1 MVELKSN
8 DGILIMKK
16 LLFVLW
22 AAFCLFA
29 CGEKPTSVNP
39 KFRFNENGKFKIAQL
54 TDIHI
59 HPGDVKSE
67 SVPDTILAVLAKEKP
82 DLVIMTGDIVTRKPA
97 LQGWKLIM
105 DMMKK
110 ANIPYAVTMG
120 NHDPEAM
127 DRDSIYD
134 LLMTDPLFVGEK
146 GPQELSGV
154 GNFILPIG
162 ASDGSNQIKSLIYCL
177 DSGDYPDIAET
188 GSYAWIQ
195 WNQIAWY
202 RQQSEEYTRMNGGQP
217 IPSLA
222 FFHIAVPEY
231 RNINEENA
239 NVYGCNKEGSGVG
252 APDLNSGFLVSCLEK
267 GDVMGIFVGHDHDD
281 DYIGLQNKIALA
293 YGRVSGFNAYGDLTR
308 GARIIELTEDKRQF
322 DTWISTPIGNELQYQ
337 YPWGFTGEDLQQVPL
352 SAKQVSPSK
361 QGVSYTYYEGS
372 YKKMEDF
379 PQEGKKVQEGT
390 QKNFSVKNAPS
401 EDHFGYEFKSYIQ
414 IPETEIYIFKLSS
427 DDGAQ
432 LFIDGQLVVDNGKA
446 HSSSNFAKGKISL
459 AKGYH
464 ELRIAYYENYMGEDL
479 KVTIESRNMEE
490 QSIPDEMLFIP

>member
-146 GPQELSGV
+146 
-154 GNFILPIG
+154 
-162 ASDGSNQIKSLIYCL
+162 D
-177 DSGDYPDIAET
+177 
-188 GSYAWIQ
+188 
-195 WNQIAWY
+195 
-202 RQQSEEYTRMNGGQP
+202 R
-217 IPSLA
+217 
-222 FFHIAVPEY
+222 
-231 RNINEENA
+231 RNCRVWVI
-239 NVYGCNKEGSGVG
+239 S
-252 APDLNSGFLVSCLEK
+252 SCLSEHR
-267 GDVMGIFVGHDHDD
+267 M
-281 DYIGLQNKIALA
+281 A
-293 YGRVSGFNAYGDLTR
+293 
-308 GARIIELTEDKRQF
+308 
-322 DTWISTPIGNELQYQ
+322 PI
-337 YPWGFTGEDLQQVPL
+337 
-352 SAKQVSPSK
+352 K
-361 QGVSYTYYEGS
+361 
-372 YKKMEDF
+372 
-379 PQEGKKVQEGT
+379 
-390 QKNFSVKNAPS
+390 
-401 EDHFGYEFKSYIQ
+401 
-414 IPETEIYIFKLSS
+414 
-427 DDGAQ
+427 
-432 LFIDGQLVVDNGKA
+432 
-446 HSSSNFAKGKISL
+446 
-459 AKGYH
+459 
-464 ELRIAYYENYMGEDL
+464 
-479 KVTIESRNMEE
+479 
-490 QSIPDEMLFIP
+490 